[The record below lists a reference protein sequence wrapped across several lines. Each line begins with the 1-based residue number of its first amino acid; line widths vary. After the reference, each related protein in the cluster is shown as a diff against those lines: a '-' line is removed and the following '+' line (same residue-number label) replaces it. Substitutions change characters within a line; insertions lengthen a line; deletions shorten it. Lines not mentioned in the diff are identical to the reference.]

1 MTQATKSLSFSDL
14 PSVDKLLNSEDFK
27 SLLTDY
33 GHTLV
38 SQEVRAIIDGLRQ
51 QIRQQESLA
60 IDLTADDSLSQF
72 AQATRQNLELK
83 NRSKLRS
90 VFNLTG
96 IVLHTNLGRALLPEV
111 AVEAVIEAMRNPM
124 NLEYDLASGGRG
136 DRDDLVEDL
145 LCELT
150 GAEAATVVNN
160 NAAAVLLV
168 LSTFAKDEEVIVSRG
183 ELVEVGGAFRI
194 PSVMSMSGAKLVEV
208 GSTNKTRI
216 SDYEEA
222 ITENTKLLMKVH
234 TSNYKMIGFT
244 ESVSNKEL
252 KSLGEKYD
260 LPVVEDLGSGVYF
273 DLEEFGLR
281 HEPTIKESIKS
292 GIDLVT
298 FSGDKLLGGPQA
310 GVIVGKK
317 EYIDKMKK
325 NQLLRALRVD
335 KITLASL
342 EATLKLYFDEEKAK
356 KEIPTMRMI
365 SYTVEELEEKAR
377 ILKRIIEEKNTSVK
391 LDIKDEFSTVGGG
404 SMPGEEFPTKVLVI
418 SSEKYSVSKIE
429 EKLRLSKSH
438 IIGRVKDNNYM
449 LDLRTIQNSEFEI
462 IAEEIEKNLK

>member
-1 MTQATKSLSFSDL
+1 MKKNELFRKI
-14 PSVDKLLNSEDFK
+14 PSVEEILILDEINKLDYPRVLKTEAAREVLGNIRKKIADAKDEEISTVIDEIDIKNIIKNIINTLEKEFSS
-27 SLLTDY
+27 SLKKVIN
-33 GHTLV
+33 G
-38 SQEVRAIIDGLRQ
+38 
-51 QIRQQESLA
+51 
-60 IDLTADDSLSQF
+60 
-72 AQATRQNLELK
+72 
-83 NRSKLRS
+83 
-90 VFNLTG
+90 TG
-96 IVLHTNLGRALLPEV
+96 TILHTNLGRSLLSESIKDEIWKI
-111 AVEAVIEAMRNPM
+111 ASGYS
-124 NLEYDLASGGRG
+124 NLEYELELGKRG
-136 DRDDLVEDL
+136 SRYSHVTKIIKLLLNVEDVL
-145 LCELT
+145 
-150 GAEAATVVNN
+150 VVNN

>member
-1 MTQATKSLSFSDL
+1 MNKNELFRKI
-14 PSVDKLLNSEDFK
+14 PSVEEILILEEINELDYPRALKTEAAREVLASIRKKIANVRDEELSIVAEEININSIIKNIITTLEKEFSS
-27 SLLTDY
+27 SLKKVIN
-33 GHTLV
+33 G
-38 SQEVRAIIDGLRQ
+38 
-51 QIRQQESLA
+51 
-60 IDLTADDSLSQF
+60 
-72 AQATRQNLELK
+72 
-83 NRSKLRS
+83 
-90 VFNLTG
+90 TG
-96 IVLHTNLGRALLPEV
+96 TILHTNLGRSLISESIKDEIWKIASGYS
-111 AVEAVIEAMRNPM
+111 
-124 NLEYDLASGGRG
+124 NLEYDLDLGQRG
-136 DRDDLVEDL
+136 SRYSHVTKIIKLLLNVEDVL
-145 LCELT
+145 
-150 GAEAATVVNN
+150 VVNN

-194 PSVMSMSGAKLVEV
+194 PSVMAMSGAKLVEV

-244 ESVSNKEL
+244 EAVSNKEL
-252 KSLGEKYD
+252 KKLGEKYD

-273 DLEEFGLR
+273 DLEEFGLK
-281 HEPTIKESIKS
+281 HEPTIRESINS

-356 KEIPTMRMI
+356 KEIPAMRMI
-365 SYTVEELEEKAR
+365 SYTVEELEEKAKR
-377 ILKRIIEEKNTSVK
+377 LKSIIEEKEVNVE
-391 LDIKDEFSTVGGG
+391 LEIKDEFSTVGGG
-404 SMPGEEFPTKVLVI
+404 SMPGEEFPTKVLTI

-429 EKLRLSKSH
+429 EKLRLSKNH

>member
-1 MTQATKSLSFSDL
+1 MKKNELFRKI
-14 PSVDKLLNSEDFK
+14 PSVEEILILDEINKLDYPRVLKTEAAREVLGNIRKKIADAKDEEISTVIDEIDIKNIIKNIINTLEKEFSS
-27 SLLTDY
+27 SLKKVIN
-33 GHTLV
+33 G
-38 SQEVRAIIDGLRQ
+38 
-51 QIRQQESLA
+51 
-60 IDLTADDSLSQF
+60 
-72 AQATRQNLELK
+72 
-83 NRSKLRS
+83 
-90 VFNLTG
+90 TG
-96 IVLHTNLGRALLPEV
+96 TILHTNLGRSLLSESIKDEIWKI
-111 AVEAVIEAMRNPM
+111 ASGYS
-124 NLEYDLASGGRG
+124 NLEYELELGKRG
-136 DRDDLVEDL
+136 SRYSHVTKIIKLLLNVEDVL
-145 LCELT
+145 
-150 GAEAATVVNN
+150 VVNN

-298 FSGDKLLGGPQA
+298 FSGNKLLGGPQA